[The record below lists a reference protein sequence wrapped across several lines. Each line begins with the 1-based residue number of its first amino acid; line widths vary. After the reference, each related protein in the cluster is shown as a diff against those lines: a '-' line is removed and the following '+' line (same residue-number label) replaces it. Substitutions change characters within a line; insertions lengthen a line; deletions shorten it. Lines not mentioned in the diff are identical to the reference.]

1 MLLQLPTAMLSHLK
15 NILPFLLFS
24 LSSIG
29 YAQTK
34 YDPAKLPKGHD
45 YFELRD
51 GLMNCQHK
59 FRQEQFGRVVFL
71 GGSITAGGAWRQH
84 TCDYLTRKFPET
96 RFEFINAGIGSL
108 GSVPHA
114 FRLERDVLSKGPV
127 DLLFVEAAVNDSSNI
142 GDRPDLMLRGMEGVV
157 RHMRTSSPL
166 TDIIQ
171 LHFVMEPHMRDY
183 HAGRE
188 PDSIAQHERV
198 AIVYGNPS
206 LNLSREVTD
215 RIDAGEF
222 TWAADFKNLHPS
234 PFGHQLYA
242 NSVARML
249 DAAFASPVPSA
260 AKDHP
265 LPDPIDAQSFWQGR
279 LGNIAEAKSLQ
290 GFQHVASWT
299 PPADEKQA
307 NGKKVGVREGFV
319 NVPALVG
326 TQPGAEFEFDFEG
339 RGCGLFITA
348 GPDAAEIEFSIDGGA
363 YRKAILR
370 KNLSLHLPQA
380 VVLDDQLQP
389 GSHTVQVRIANSS
402 TPVPSALR
410 VFHLLLN

>member
-1 MLLQLPTAMLSHLK
+1 MLRISFIT
-15 NILPFLLFS
+15 LPFWLL
-24 LSSIG
+24 LAAIAD
-29 YAQTK
+29 AQTK
-34 YDPAKLPKGHD
+34 YDPTQLPKGHD

-51 GLMNCQHK
+51 GLSNCQRRFSQDK
-59 FRQEQFGRVVFL
+59 TGRVVFL

-127 DLLFVEAAVNDSSNI
+127 DLLFVEAAVNDSSNT
-142 GDRPDLMLRGMEGVV
+142 GDRPDLMLRGMEGIV
-157 RHMRTSSPL
+157 RHLRLVSPL

-171 LHFVMEPHMRDY
+171 LHFVMEPHMDDY
-183 HAGRE
+183 NAGRI
-188 PDSIAQHERV
+188 PHSIAQHERV
-198 AIVYGNPS
+198 AVVYGNPS

-215 RIDAGEF
+215 RIQAGEF

-249 DAAFASPVPSA
+249 DAAFANPVASA
-260 AKDHP
+260 AKNHP
-265 LPDPIDAQSFWQGR
+265 LPEPIDGQSFWQGR

-290 GFQHVASWT
+290 AFQHVAAWA

-307 NGKKVGVREGFV
+307 DGKKVGVRDGFV
-319 NVPALVG
+319 NVPALIG
-326 TQPGAEFEFDFEG
+326 TQPGAEFEFAFEG

-348 GPDAAEIEFSIDGGA
+348 GPDAADIEFRIDGGA
-363 YRKAILR
+363 YRKATVR
-370 KNLSLHLPQA
+370 KNLGLHLPRA
-380 VVLDDQLQP
+380 VILDDQLQP

-402 TPVPSALR
+402 TNTASGLR